1 MYIGSTSI
9 EGVYH
14 CLAEIVD
21 NSIDEALAGVAQN
34 IHITLDENNY
44 LTVVDDGRGIPVEEH
59 PDKKISTLELI
70 LTTLHAGG
78 KFEGDSYKVS
88 GCLLYTSRCV

>member
-1 MYIGSTSI
+1 MRPSL
-9 EGVYH
+9 E
-14 CLAEIVD
+14 L
-21 NSIDEALAGVAQN
+21 LQN

-70 LTTLHAGG
+70 LTTLHG
-78 KFEGDSYKVS
+78 
-88 GCLLYTSRCV
+88 RR